1 MLFHLADVVD
11 SYQEI
16 SDTITVEEIQD
27 ECHSFTLGL
36 FHEMGCLPK
45 NISGSD
51 GGEEPEEGGGWEA
64 MSEL

>member
-1 MLFHLADVVD
+1 MN
-11 SYQEI
+11 
-16 SDTITVEEIQD
+16 
-27 ECHSFTLGL
+27 
-36 FHEMGCLPK
+36 CLSK